1 MGPAPRV
8 ARLTCR
14 RLFGR
19 EQLCAALALGLAWE
33 AVPQGGESGRASLF
47 AARRSVPCSLEQV

>member
-1 MGPAPRV
+1 MPRV
-8 ARLTCR
+8 ARLTCG

-33 AVPQGGESGRASLF
+33 AVPQGRESGRASLF